1 MIMAIRILPKNHQ
14 SSEPEPEPKSDSSSG
29 SGSGSGFDV
38 DLVFQ
43 QLTAKLCWE
52 KEHIKPVLGDLF
64 LSYGDTCYIFL
75 TFSCDEGY
83 VGEGYG
89 FYHSRTEEYD
99 EIGRRLAKLW
109 PIEQETE
116 ERKVNHYS
124 RGAR

>member
-1 MIMAIRILPKNHQ
+1 MAIRIPHKNDKFRD
-14 SSEPEPEPKSDSSSG
+14 PEPEPKPESNPESTSDD
-29 SGSGSGFDV
+29 SGFDV

-43 QLTAKLCWE
+43 KLTAKLRWE
-52 KEHIKPVLGDLF
+52 QKHIKPVLGELF
-64 LSYGDTCYIFL
+64 PSYDDRCYIFL
-75 TFSCDEGY
+75 TFGCDEGY

-89 FYHSRTEEYD
+89 FYHSRMEEYE